1 METIRRSFIGGP
13 SREASGLGG
22 VTLDRMLGSTSSF
35 HAANVELTAM
45 EASRDMDNELMGNS
59 SYVESDDLA
68 SNELDPILLRRKPAS
83 ASSDDEDDTDS
94 HGLSA
99 SPGSSSNTQVAT
111 NIVVSFVGAGLLGVP
126 NAFAQAGWLLGS
138 VTLCAVSALNVY
150 AMLLLPQVQKAVQA
164 KQLLQQQPYQQP
176 CQSYGDLGRCILGP
190 RGETLV
196 NVSLGISQAGF
207 ATAYIIFI
215 SANLKATWGLPRGPV
230 CFACVPGLA
239 ALVQFRDVKS
249 LSPFSFLANL
259 SNFCALSAVLVQD
272 YASYSLRS
280 DAMQPVKWSG
290 FLYVIAITVYSM
302 EGIGLILS
310 LEGSAKDRA
319 GFNGLFKWML
329 TGITLFMAFF
339 GSAGC
344 LAFGEDT
351 KAPITL
357 NLGKDWTATFV
368 KCALCLGLY
377 LT

>member
-1 METIRRSFIGGP
+1 MLDRNQLSTTSSVHDATIELINV
-13 SREASGLGG
+13 EASHDRNNGL
-22 VTLDRMLGSTSSF
+22 LETSSY
-35 HAANVELTAM
+35 
-45 EASRDMDNELMGNS
+45 DN
-59 SYVESDDLA
+59 DDVDDVA
-68 SNELDPILLRRKPAS
+68 SNELDPILLRRKPTS
-83 ASSDDEDDTDS
+83 ARSNDIQDT

-99 SPGSSSNTQVAT
+99 SPGSSNKLQVAT
-111 NIVVSFVGAGLLGVP
+111 NIVVSFVGAGVLGVP

-150 AMLLLPQVQKAVQA
+150 AMLLLPQVQRAVQA
-164 KQLLQQQPYQQP
+164 KQVLQQSPHQQQP

-190 RGETLV
+190 KGETLV

-215 SANLKATWGLPRGPV
+215 SANLHATWQLPRGPV
-230 CFACVPGLA
+230 CLACVPGLA

-249 LSPFSFLANL
+249 LSPFSLLANL
-259 SNFCALSAVLVQD
+259 SNFGALSAVLVQD
-272 YASYSLRS
+272 YASYSARNG
-280 DAMQPVKWSG
+280 AIIQPVKWSG
-290 FLYVIAITVYSM
+290 FLYVIAITIYSM

-310 LEGSAKDRA
+310 LEGSAKHRA
-319 GFNGLFKWML
+319 GFNGLFKGML

-344 LAFGEDT
+344 IAFGDDT

-357 NLGKDWTATFV
+357 NLGTDWTATFV